1 MQETK
6 KHILTCHTPATLIKQ
21 DHMGAAGLVAEHF
34 SADDPAVISSR
45 RVRLAVKKRNA
56 KDPAT
61 VYGNNRGVPVPE
73 WYQED
78 VLEVGSKYVVEK

>member
-1 MQETK
+1 
-6 KHILTCHTPATLIKQ
+6 
-21 DHMGAAGLVAEHF
+21 MGAAGLVAEHF
-34 SADDPAVISSR
+34 SADGPTVIASR
-45 RVRLAVKKRNA
+45 RTRLALKKRDA

-78 VLEVGSKYVVEK
+78 VLEVGTGRVGTMGWMYYIGTMYVRFRFVS